1 MRRLTIALAGW
12 ALLLSLAAAVPGIMP
27 TPLGPERVYG
37 ASPQPSSGAGDTRS
51 AGEAPSFV
59 GAPLVAI
66 GAVVGLGALAVLATV
81 SYVRLTGGPGHA
93 DDGAT
98 RPPR

>member
-27 TPLGPERVYG
+27 APLGPERVYG

-51 AGEAPSFV
+51 AGEAPAFV

-66 GAVVGLGALAVLATV
+66 ATVLGLGAAAALATLAL
-81 SYVRLTGGPGHA
+81 VRLTGGPGRADA
-93 DDGAT
+93 DDT
-98 RPPR
+98 TPPR